1 MAAELNC
8 PVGDDLLVS
17 ILRFPDVLKTE
28 REDLGEEEWAKVKS
42 AVEAALVKANE
53 FRAGEGLLLEKDM
66 IMRIGIILD
75 LLAQVEPYEKA
86 RIQTLRER
94 FERNR
99 TEFVGNRPGMDKFDD
114 NRFEQEIFWYLEKLD
129 ITEEKIRLRKHCDY
143 FIDTLKS
150 ADSNGRKLGFITQEI
165 GREVNTLGS
174 KASDAEI
181 QKIVVQMKDEL
192 EKIKEQLMNI
202 L

>member
-1 MAAELNC
+1 MLFRSAEL
-8 PVGDDLLVS
+8 S
-17 ILRFPDVLKTE
+17 
-28 REDLGEEEWAKVKS
+28 EEEWLVVKK
-42 AVEAALVKANE
+42 AVESALERADE
-53 FRAGEGLLLEKDM
+53 FRMQEGQLLEKDM
-66 IMRIGIILD
+66 IMRIGIILH
-75 LLAQVEPYEKA
+75 LLDQVEPYEKE
-86 RIQTLRER
+86 RIQNLRER

-99 TEFVGNRPGMDKFDD
+99 SEFMGIRPGTDKFDD

-150 ADSNGRKLGFITQEI
+150 SESNGRKLGFITQEI
-165 GREVNTLGS
+165 GREINTLGS